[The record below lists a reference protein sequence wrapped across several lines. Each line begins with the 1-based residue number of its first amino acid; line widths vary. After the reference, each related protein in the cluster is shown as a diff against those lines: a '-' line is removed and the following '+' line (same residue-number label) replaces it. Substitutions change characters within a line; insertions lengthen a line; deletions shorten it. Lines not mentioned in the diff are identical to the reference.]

1 MRKFISVLLALMLV
15 LSLTTVAFSAYN
27 VVDDDAPSLEEAM
40 EDYDGGVQKVYFQM
54 PDGTTGPEATQDVY
68 VHVPE
73 VLDPETGEVIE
84 EAHDDLVISEGTK
97 ALSWF
102 NDFNL
107 AADGKHYAG
116 IYWWDA
122 PASPSNWPGYKMEL
136 EDEDN
141 NIYSVVMPG
150 DGELTTAIFNNGVD
164 GGTDSSLP
172 IYYEAAQT
180 INNNMEGAEAYDY
193 DTLWEDTYNAYDFD
207 GCIYIIDPDQVSINS
222 FSGKQTCG
230 GNWYFYYGNGCY
242 GNVRL
247 DSEDF
252 VSAEDNCVN
261 PDHKHG
267 VEDPTIPA
275 PEPTAEPTTTPEPT
289 AEPTTAP
296 EPTAE
301 PTTAPEP
308 TAEPTT
314 APEPTAEPTT
324 APEPTAEPTTAPEPT
339 AEPTEPAPAEYKVYA
354 VGNGVGAWLNGISWN
369 PGAEANLMTENTKDV
384 WTFNGSF
391 DDQVPATAEFKFA
404 IDGTWDV
411 NFGIAGDATVANGVE
426 MDAVKGGENIKIP
439 ALTAESTVTAVL
451 DLSNY
456 DAEADTGAKVTVSWT
471 GQAEP
476 EVFEAGYYV
485 TGTVAGW
492 GLNKDFYMT
501 DEGDGLYSYGPIA
514 LTTEDMIKV
523 ISPNKKGTAIGQWY
537 PDGMDNNRVVPVD
550 GEYMIYFRPAG
561 DGTAEDGWEYIPYEG
576 DGTGEET
583 HGCTVGGYMFKLV
596 GNWVEPTA
604 EPTTAP
610 EPTAEPTTAP
620 EPTAEPTEPA
630 PAEYKVYAVGNGVGA
645 WLNGISWNPGAEAN
659 LMTENTKDVWTFNGS
674 FDDQVPATAEFKFA
688 IDGTW
693 DVNFGIAGDA
703 TVANGVEMDAV
714 KGGENIKIPAL
725 TAESTVTAVL
735 DLSNYDAEAD
745 TGAKVTV
752 SWTGQAEPEVFEAG
766 YYVTGTVAGWGLN
779 KDFYMTDEGDGLYSY
794 GPIALTTEDMIK
806 VISPNKK
813 GTAIG
818 QWYPDGMDN
827 NRVVPVDGEYMI
839 YFRPAGDGT
848 AEDGWEYIPYEGD
861 GTGEE
866 THGCTVGGY
875 MFKLV
880 NASQPE
886 PLYILGDADGD
897 GNVTSMDATLIQRFD
912 AEMTVPATFN
922 QDAADVDGDGFVT
935 IIDVTI
941 IQRYLAEMT
950 VKFPVGEPVYP
961 EEA

>member
-27 VVDDDAPSLEEAM
+27 VVDDDAPSLEAAM

-54 PDGTTGPEATQDVY
+54 PNGETGPEATQDVY
-68 VHVPE
+68 VHIPE
-73 VLDPETGEVIE
+73 KLDPETGDVIE
-84 EAHDDLVISEGTK
+84 PAHDELVITEGSK

-116 IYWWDA
+116 VYWWDA

-136 EDEDN
+136 EDEAN

-150 DGELTTAIFNNGVD
+150 DGELTTAIFSNGVD

-242 GNVRL
+242 GNVRT
-247 DSEDF
+247 DSDDF

-261 PDHKHG
+261 PDHHHG

-275 PEPTAEPTTTPEPT
+275 PEPTAEPTS
-289 AEPTTAP
+289 AP

-308 TAEPTT
+308 A
-314 APEPTAEPTT
+314 
-324 APEPTAEPTTAPEPT
+324 
-339 AEPTEPAPAEYKVYA
+339 TEPAPAEYKVYA
-354 VGNGVGAWLNGISWN
+354 VGNGVGAWLNGISWD
-369 PGAEANLMTENTKDV
+369 PGAEANLMTESTEDV

-391 DDQVPATAEFKFA
+391 DENVPATAEFKFT
-404 IDGTWDV
+404 IDGTWDF

-439 ALTAESTVTAVL
+439 ALTAASTVTAVL

-456 DAEADTGAKVTVSWT
+456 DAETETGAKVTVSWT

-485 TGTVAGW
+485 TGTVANW

-501 DEGDGLYSYGPIA
+501 DEGDGLYSYGPIF
-514 LTTEDMIKV
+514 LTADDMIKV

-537 PDGMDNNRVVPVD
+537 PDGMDNNRTVPGN
-550 GEYMIYFRPAG
+550 GEYTIYFRPAG

-583 HGCTVGGYMFKLV
+583 HGCTVGGYMFK
-596 GNWVEPTA
+596 
-604 EPTTAP
+604 
-610 EPTAEPTTAP
+610 
-620 EPTAEPTEPA
+620 
-630 PAEYKVYAVGNGVGA
+630 
-645 WLNGISWNPGAEAN
+645 I
-659 LMTENTKDVWTFNGS
+659 
-674 FDDQVPATAEFKFA
+674 VPA
-688 IDGTW
+688 
-693 DVNFGIAGDA
+693 
-703 TVANGVEMDAV
+703 
-714 KGGENIKIPAL
+714 
-725 TAESTVTAVL
+725 
-735 DLSNYDAEAD
+735 
-745 TGAKVTV
+745 
-752 SWTGQAEPEVFEAG
+752 Q
-766 YYVTGTVAGWGLN
+766 
-779 KDFYMTDEGDGLYSY
+779 
-794 GPIALTTEDMIK
+794 
-806 VISPNKK
+806 
-813 GTAIG
+813 
-818 QWYPDGMDN
+818 
-827 NRVVPVDGEYMI
+827 
-839 YFRPAGDGT
+839 
-848 AEDGWEYIPYEGD
+848 
-861 GTGEE
+861 
-866 THGCTVGGY
+866 
-875 MFKLV
+875 
-880 NASQPE
+880 E
-886 PLYILGDADGD
+886 PLYILGDVDGD
-897 GNVTSMDATLIQRFD
+897 GEVTSLDATLIQRYD
-912 AEMTVPATFN
+912 AGFNVPESFN
-922 QDAADVDGDGFVT
+922 LAAADVDGDGNVT

>member
-1 MRKFISVLLALMLV
+1 
-15 LSLTTVAFSAYN
+15 
-27 VVDDDAPSLEEAM
+27 
-40 EDYDGGVQKVYFQM
+40 
-54 PDGTTGPEATQDVY
+54 
-68 VHVPE
+68 
-73 VLDPETGEVIE
+73 
-84 EAHDDLVISEGTK
+84 
-97 ALSWF
+97 
-102 NDFNL
+102 
-107 AADGKHYAG
+107 
-116 IYWWDA
+116 
-122 PASPSNWPGYKMEL
+122 
-136 EDEDN
+136 
-141 NIYSVVMPG
+141 
-150 DGELTTAIFNNGVD
+150 
-164 GGTDSSLP
+164 
-172 IYYEAAQT
+172 
-180 INNNMEGAEAYDY
+180 
-193 DTLWEDTYNAYDFD
+193 
-207 GCIYIIDPDQVSINS
+207 
-222 FSGKQTCG
+222 
-230 GNWYFYYGNGCY
+230 
-242 GNVRL
+242 
-247 DSEDF
+247 
-252 VSAEDNCVN
+252 
-261 PDHKHG
+261 
-267 VEDPTIPA
+267 
-275 PEPTAEPTTTPEPT
+275 
-289 AEPTTAP
+289 
-296 EPTAE
+296 
-301 PTTAPEP
+301 
-308 TAEPTT
+308 
-314 APEPTAEPTT
+314 
-324 APEPTAEPTTAPEPT
+324 
-339 AEPTEPAPAEYKVYA
+339 
-354 VGNGVGAWLNGISWN
+354 
-369 PGAEANLMTENTKDV
+369 MTESTEDV

-391 DDQVPATAEFKFA
+391 DENVPATAEFKFT
-404 IDGTWDV
+404 IDGTWDF

-439 ALTAESTVTAVL
+439 ALTAASTVTAVL

-456 DAEADTGAKVTVSWT
+456 DAETETGAKVTVSWT

-476 EVFEAGYYV
+476 EVFEPGYYV
-485 TGTVAGW
+485 TGTVANW

-537 PDGMDNNRVVPVD
+537 PDGMDNNRTVPVD

-596 GNWVEPTA
+596 GNWVEPT
-604 EPTTAP
+604 EPAP
-610 EPTAEPTTAP
+610 TDAPTEPAPTEPA
-620 EPTAEPTEPA
+620 PTEPA

-645 WLNGISWNPGAEAN
+645 WLNGISWDPGAEAN
-659 LMTENTKDVWTFNGS
+659 LMTESTEDVWTFNGS
-674 FDDQVPATAEFKFA
+674 FDENVPATAEFKFT

-693 DVNFGIAGDA
+693 DFNFGIAGDA

-725 TAESTVTAVL
+725 TAASTVTAVL
-735 DLSNYDAEAD
+735 DLSNYDAETE

-752 SWTGQAEPEVFEAG
+752 SWTGQAEPEVFEPG
-766 YYVTGTVAGWGLN
+766 YYVTGTVANWGLN

-827 NRVVPVDGEYMI
+827 NRTVPVDGEYMI

-875 MFKLV
+875 MFKIV
-880 NASQPE
+880 PAQE
-886 PLYILGDADGD
+886 PLYILGDVDGD
-897 GNVTSMDATLIQRFD
+897 GEVTSLDATLIQRYD
-912 AEMTVPATFN
+912 AGFNVPESFN
-922 QDAADVDGDGFVT
+922 LAAADVDGDGNVT

>member
-308 TAEPTT
+308 TAEPT
-314 APEPTAEPTT
+314 
-324 APEPTAEPTTAPEPT
+324 
-339 AEPTEPAPAEYKVYA
+339 EPAPAEYKVYA

-439 ALTAESTVTAVL
+439 ALTAASTVTAVL

-456 DAEADTGAKVTVSWT
+456 DAET
-471 GQAEP
+471 
-476 EVFEAGYYV
+476 
-485 TGTVAGW
+485 
-492 GLNKDFYMT
+492 
-501 DEGDGLYSYGPIA
+501 
-514 LTTEDMIKV
+514 
-523 ISPNKKGTAIGQWY
+523 
-537 PDGMDNNRVVPVD
+537 
-550 GEYMIYFRPAG
+550 
-561 DGTAEDGWEYIPYEG
+561 
-576 DGTGEET
+576 
-583 HGCTVGGYMFKLV
+583 
-596 GNWVEPTA
+596 
-604 EPTTAP
+604 
-610 EPTAEPTTAP
+610 
-620 EPTAEPTEPA
+620 
-630 PAEYKVYAVGNGVGA
+630 
-645 WLNGISWNPGAEAN
+645 
-659 LMTENTKDVWTFNGS
+659 
-674 FDDQVPATAEFKFA
+674 
-688 IDGTW
+688 
-693 DVNFGIAGDA
+693 
-703 TVANGVEMDAV
+703 
-714 KGGENIKIPAL
+714 
-725 TAESTVTAVL
+725 
-735 DLSNYDAEAD
+735 D